1 MSLPRA
7 LVVRSGA
14 NPFLSMAP
22 SALIE
27 IVEKVSHTIRPVEPG
42 AVQLSGTPD
51 LVIFTSQVAV
61 ERAFGDDRL
70 SPLFRKAAES
80 ARVIAV
86 GAVTGESLT
95 AKGVQTDLVA
105 GGSAESVL
113 KHLPARLDGKRVL
126 LPCGEDAAQDLPEQ
140 LRSRGARAMRV
151 VLYRKVPNPRDA
163 NLERE
168 IVGHPFSAFC
178 TTSPS
183 AASWL
188 FEGLSEEATRRL
200 RETPAVVLGRFT
212 RRFLES
218 HGVARIE
225 VTEEARFV
233 EAVRL
238 LETLAARPAG
248 T

>member
-1 MSLPRA
+1 
-7 LVVRSGA
+7 
-14 NPFLSMAP
+14 MAP
-22 SALIE
+22 STRIE

-42 AVQLSGTPD
+42 GAQLKATPD
-51 LVIFTSQVAV
+51 FVIFTSQVAV
-61 ERAFGDDRL
+61 ERAFGDAHL
-70 SPLFRKAAES
+70 STFFRKAAES
-80 ARVIAV
+80 ARVVAV

-95 AKGVQTDLVA
+95 AKGVETDLVA

-113 KHLPARLDGKRVL
+113 DHLPARLDGKRVL
-126 LPCGEDAAQDLPEQ
+126 LPCGEDAAQELPER
-140 LRSRGARAMRV
+140 LRSRGARPMRV
-151 VLYRKVPNPRDA
+151 VLYRKVPNPRDPA
-163 NLERE
+163 LARE
-168 IVGHPFSAFC
+168 IVGNPFAAFC

-183 AASWL
+183 AATWL

-225 VTEEARFV
+225 VTEEARFA

-238 LETLAARPAG
+238 LETLAAGPEG